1 MKWQSRLV
9 RALWIEIVHF
19 HYLYGNLQVEARE
32 SLVDW
37 NQRFGRARPCR
48 PVEARESL
56 VDWNVIAGQ
65 FGNGED
71 VEARESLVD
80 WNSLRK
86 KKPGSRNRRGSW
98 EPCGLKSTFTINAQG
113 HLSRGSWEPCGLK
126 SVFHWDYT
134 LFFLSRLVRALWIEI
149 NLPDSSP
156 AYGYVEARESL
167 VDWNQKI
174 AEGSEEISSSRLVRA
189 LWIKMFQYSDMIFRQ
204 LVEARE
210 SLVDWNSTTGSWK
223 HLCRLY
229 IFTTHLEILYNS
241 QCYKE
246 NIFKRE
252 GESFYG
258 KRY

>member
-1 MKWQSRLV
+1 MICWRCIIKIYKFGMDARIIVYFCCRGSWEPCGLKSSYWPFQRLGWCRGSWEPCGLKWQKCCPTSR
-9 RALWIEIVHF
+9 
-19 HYLYGNLQVEARE
+19 NK
-32 SLVDW
+32 
-37 NQRFGRARPCR
+37 
-48 PVEARESL
+48 
-56 VDWNVIAGQ
+56 
-65 FGNGED
+65 D

-80 WNSLRK
+80 WNGWQEWMNKAANSRGSWEPCGLK
-86 KKPGSRNRRGSW
+86 FPGSSPGDAPLSSRLVRALWIEISNKPITCLGHQRRGSW
-98 EPCGLKSTFTINAQG
+98 EPCGLKSWPRYRRRQ
-113 HLSRGSWEPCGLK
+113 
-126 SVFHWDYT
+126 
-134 LFFLSRLVRALWIEI
+134 FL
-149 NLPDSSP
+149 
-156 AYGYVEARESL
+156 
-167 VDWNQKI
+167 
-174 AEGSEEISSSRLVRA
+174 
-189 LWIKMFQYSDMIFRQ
+189 

>member
-1 MKWQSRLV
+1 MICWRCIIKIYKFGMDARIIVYFCCRGSWEPCGLKSHWWINYVRGRDVEARESLVDWNCIPVWQGVTVKWQSRLV

-19 HYLYGNLQVEARE
+19 HYLYGNLQ
-32 SLVDW
+32 
-37 NQRFGRARPCR
+37 
-48 PVEARESL
+48 
-56 VDWNVIAGQ
+56 
-65 FGNGED
+65 
-71 VEARESLVD
+71 
-80 WNSLRK
+80 
-86 KKPGSRNRRGSW
+86 
-98 EPCGLKSTFTINAQG
+98 
-113 HLSRGSWEPCGLK
+113 
-126 SVFHWDYT
+126 
-134 LFFLSRLVRALWIEI
+134 
-149 NLPDSSP
+149 
-156 AYGYVEARESL
+156 VEARESL